1 MISRCLCIAIAAAAA
16 VLCAAEKKDPA
27 PRTLDELKASIG
39 RILTE
44 TKTPGAGIAIVT
56 RDQIALADGVGKA
69 DAAAGRPATA
79 DTLFRIGS
87 VSKAFTS
94 LSILKLREEGRLQ
107 LTDPVRKYAPDIAFQ
122 NPWESTD
129 PIRIVHLLEHTTG
142 WDDIHLAEYASNDPK
157 PLTLF
162 EGLAYHPDSRTSR
175 WRPGTRMAYCNA
187 GPPVAAYI
195 VEKITGK
202 RFEDYVQENLFGPI
216 HMPTASYFYTPAVRQ
231 HLTTLYAA
239 DGVRTVLYRHITVRP
254 SGAINASPLDMANYV
269 RFYLNRGAVDG
280 TPIIRPESI
289 DRMEH
294 AESTLA
300 ARDGLR
306 FGYGLSNYATID
318 DRGFVWHGHNGGIDG
333 GLTEMAYLPDAGIG
347 YAYMINAT
355 NGAAFGS
362 IHKLVTAFLTRDLAP
377 PAMPAPAA
385 VPRALAAPY
394 TGWAQP
400 ANPRVQMTYF
410 MDRIMGL
417 ARLSLGG
424 QNLVLAPVQG
434 PPRTF
439 VPVTDRL
446 WRDVKQPAATL
457 ALISD
462 TRDGRFVQAGGPMF
476 AIVPA
481 WEAWSEIGGAAL
493 ALLLLATS
501 VLYALY
507 WIPALLFRRL
517 RPLPGSRL
525 YLSVRALPLVAI
537 LLLLATAGVFA
548 LAGGDSIDRLGNITA
563 WSISICVLTILF
575 AVTSLAALLQ
585 AWRAR
590 HWAVRR
596 GVRVHALLVAAA
608 CTAIT
613 IYLASWGMIGLR
625 TWG

>member
-1 MISRCLCIAIAAAAA
+1 MISRCLPVAIAAAVA
-16 VLCAAEKKDPA
+16 VLYAAEKKEPA
-27 PRTLDELKASIG
+27 PRTLDELKAAIG

-56 RDQIALADGVGKA
+56 RDQIMLADGVGKA
-69 DAAAGRPATA
+69 SVGDGRPADA

-87 VSKAFTS
+87 VSKAFAT
-94 LSILKLREEGRLQ
+94 LSILKLQEEGRLQ
-107 LTDPVRKYAPDIAFQ
+107 LSDPVRKYAPDIAFQ
-122 NPWESTD
+122 NPWEPTD

-142 WDDIHLAEYASNDPK
+142 WDDLHLAEYASNNPK

-202 RFEDYVQENLFGPI
+202 RFEDYVQENLFAPI
-216 HMPTASYFYTPAVRQ
+216 HMLTASYFYTPAVQQ
-231 HLTTLYAA
+231 HLTTLYAP
-239 DGVRTVLYRHITVRP
+239 DGVHTVLYRHITVRP
-254 SGAINASPLDMANYV
+254 SGAINASPRDMANYV
-269 RFYLNRGAVDG
+269 RFYLNRGALDG
-280 TPIIRPESI
+280 TPIVQPESI

-294 AESTLA
+294 PVSTLA

-333 GLTEMAYLPDAGIG
+333 GLTEMAYLPEAGIG
-347 YAYMINAT
+347 YAYMINST
-355 NGAAFGS
+355 NGAAFGR
-362 IHKLVTAFLTRDLAP
+362 IHQLVTAFLTGDLASP
-377 PAMPAPAA
+377 PVPAPAA
-385 VPRALAAPY
+385 APHALAAQY
-394 TGWAQP
+394 TGWAEP

-417 ARLSLGG
+417 ARISLEG
-424 QNLVLAPVQG
+424 QNLVLAPVRES
-434 PPRTF
+434 PRTF
-439 VPVTDRL
+439 VAVTDRL
-446 WRDVKQPAATL
+446 WRDVKQPVPTL

-476 AIVPA
+476 ALIPA

-493 ALLLLATS
+493 AVLLLATS

-507 WIPALLFRRL
+507 WIPALLLRRL

-525 YLSVRALPLVAI
+525 YLSVRALPLIAI
-537 LLLLATAGVFA
+537 LTLLATAAIFA
-548 LAGGDSIDRLGNITA
+548 LAGGDSIGRLGNLTA
-563 WSISICVLTILF
+563 WSVAVFALTILF
-575 AVTSLAALLQ
+575 ALTSLVALIQ

-596 GVRVHALLVAAA
+596 GVWIHSLLVAAA
-608 CTAIT
+608 CTAIA

>member
-1 MISRCLCIAIAAAAA
+1 MISRCLPVAIAAAVA
-16 VLCAAEKKDPA
+16 VLYAAEKKEPA
-27 PRTLDELKASIG
+27 PRTLDELKAAIG

-56 RDQIALADGVGKA
+56 RDQIMLADGVGKA
-69 DAAAGRPATA
+69 SVGDGRPADA

-87 VSKAFTS
+87 VSKAFAT
-94 LSILKLREEGRLQ
+94 LSILKLQEAGRLQ
-107 LTDPVRKYAPDIAFQ
+107 LSDPVRKYAPDIAFQ

-142 WDDIHLAEYASNDPK
+142 WDDLHLAEYASNNPK

-202 RFEDYVQENLFGPI
+202 RFEDYVQENLFAPI
-216 HMPTASYFYTPAVRQ
+216 HMLTASYFYTPAVQQ
-231 HLTTLYAA
+231 HLTTLYAP
-239 DGVRTVLYRHITVRP
+239 DGVHTVLYRHITVRP
-254 SGAINASPLDMANYV
+254 SGAINASPRDMANYV
-269 RFYLNRGAVDG
+269 RFYLNRGALDG
-280 TPIIRPESI
+280 TPIVQPESI

-294 AESTLA
+294 PVSTLA

-333 GLTEMAYLPDAGIG
+333 GLTEMAYLPEAGIG
-347 YAYMINAT
+347 YAYMINST
-355 NGAAFGS
+355 NGAAFGR
-362 IHKLVTAFLTRDLAP
+362 IHQLVTAFLTRDLASP
-377 PAMPAPAA
+377 PVPAPAA
-385 VPRALAAPY
+385 APHVLAEQY
-394 TGWAQP
+394 TGWVEP

-417 ARLSLGG
+417 ARISLEG
-424 QNLVLAPVQG
+424 QNLVLAALRES
-434 PPRTF
+434 PRTY
-439 VPVTDRL
+439 VAVTDRL
-446 WRDVKQPAATL
+446 WRDVKQPVPTL

-476 AIVPA
+476 ALIPA

-493 ALLLLATS
+493 AVFLLATS

-507 WIPALLFRRL
+507 WIPALLLRRL

-525 YLSVRALPLVAI
+525 YLSVRALPLIAI
-537 LLLLATAGVFA
+537 LTLLATAAIFA
-548 LAGGDSIDRLGNITA
+548 LAGADSIGRLGNLTA
-563 WSISICVLTILF
+563 WSAAVFALTILF
-575 AVTSLAALLQ
+575 ALTSLVALIQ

-596 GVRVHALLVAAA
+596 GVWIHSLLVAAA
-608 CTAIT
+608 CTAIA

>member
-1 MISRCLCIAIAAAAA
+1 MISRCLSVAIAAAAA
-16 VLCAAEKKDPA
+16 VLSAAEKKEPA
-27 PRTLDELKASIG
+27 PRTLDELKAAIAQ
-39 RILTE
+39 ILTE

-56 RDQIALADGVGKA
+56 RDQIMLADGVGKA
-69 DAAAGRPATA
+69 DVGDGRPADA

-87 VSKAFTS
+87 VSKAFAT
-94 LSILKLREEGRLQ
+94 LSILKLQEQGRLQ
-107 LTDPVRKYAPDIAFQ
+107 LSDPVRKYAPDIAFQ
-122 NPWESTD
+122 NLWESTD

-142 WDDIHLAEYASNDPK
+142 WDDLHLAEYASNDPK

-195 VEKITGK
+195 VEKLTGK

-216 HMPTASYFYTPAVRQ
+216 HMLTASYFYTPAVQQ

-239 DGVRTVLYRHITVRP
+239 DGVHTVLYRHITVRP
-254 SGAINASPLDMANYV
+254 SGAINASPRDMANYV
-269 RFYLNRGAVDG
+269 RFYLNRGALDG
-280 TPIIRPESI
+280 TPIVKPESI

-294 AESTLA
+294 PGSTLA

-306 FGYGLSNYATID
+306 FGYGLSNYATVD

-333 GLTEMAYLPDAGIG
+333 GLTEMAYIPEAGIG

-355 NGAAFGS
+355 NGAAFGR
-362 IHKLVTAFLTRDLAP
+362 IHKLVTAFLTRDLASP
-377 PAMPAPAA
+377 PMPAPAA
-385 VPRALAAPY
+385 VQRALAAQY
-394 TGWAQP
+394 TGWAEP

-417 ARLSLGG
+417 ARLSLQG
-424 QNLVLAPVQG
+424 QNLVLAPLQG
-434 PPRTF
+434 SPRTF
-439 VPVTDRL
+439 VAVTDRL
-446 WRDVKQPAATL
+446 WRDVKQPVPTL

-462 TRDGRFVQAGGPMF
+462 TRDGRFVQTNGPMF

-493 ALLLLATS
+493 AVLLLATS
-501 VLYALY
+501 VLYAVY
-507 WIPALLFRRL
+507 WIPALLLRRL
-517 RPLPGSRL
+517 RPLPGGRL
-525 YLSVRALPLVAI
+525 CLSVRALPLIAI
-537 LLLLATAGVFA
+537 LLLLATFGIFA
-548 LAGGDSIDRLGNITA
+548 LAGDGSIDRLGNVSA
-563 WSISICVLTILF
+563 WSVSICVLTILF
-575 AVTSLAALLQ
+575 ALTSLMALIQ

-596 GVRVHALLVAAA
+596 GVWIHSLLVAAA

-613 IYLASWGMIGLR
+613 IYLASWGIIGLR